1 MNVLF
6 FLSTEIFLKGSFLW
20 LFLKSALKI
29 SPLIPAL
36 KKRYKKVGRS
46 RTFLFLSSN
55 RSLSL
60 SLSLFFSLS
69 RSRSSPRFASS
80 RLVVFRN
87 PAGDK
92 TSRHD
97 RAGIDRFF

>member
-36 KKRYKKVGRS
+36 KKKVQKVGRS

-55 RSLSL
+55 RA
-60 SLSLFFSLS
+60 LSLFSFLLSLAVEVVAS
-69 RSRSSPRFASS
+69 FCVVPLGGVSERGRQNVATRSAAHR
-80 RLVVFRN
+80 
-87 PAGDK
+87 
-92 TSRHD
+92 
-97 RAGIDRFF
+97 

>member
-55 RSLSL
+55 RAL